1 MTNDIRNLLAA
12 RILLLDGGFGTMVQG
27 YGLDEADY
35 RGERFRDWNVQ
46 LKGCND
52 LLALTRPDTVREI
65 HEKYL
70 QAGADI
76 ITTDSFNANAV
87 SLADYGLEPYACEIA
102 RAAASVARAAADA
115 FTARNPQK
123 PRFVAGS
130 MGPTNRTASMSA
142 DVANPASREV
152 TFRQLADAYRDQA
165 QLPRRKAEHGGY
177 VSIETFDCEPP
188 VVERICALI
197 DRGFRPS
204 DIMILVRSATDG
216 AKVAAALLDFKQRN
230 TEARYRFDVMTQE
243 ALIVGSA
250 PISSF
255 VAAAL
260 RLALNTDDRLSRAV
274 CNHYLGRP
282 FDAPLSDDER
292 EFFHSIRLES
302 PEEAF
307 ERIVMRFDLRSDRSQ
322 IAYLQA
328 LHEQVIAFCSSKIA
342 DIALFLRWWDEQ
354 GQNRSLSVEQSAS
367 TVEITTIHKAKGLEK
382 RAVIIPYCSW
392 QLDPKSG
399 GVQNIV
405 WAEARGDGEAEAIG
419 RFPVRYKRSMA
430 ESGFSAEYYRELV
443 YAHVDNVNLLYVAL
457 TRAAESLHVFIPR
470 KTGHTVG
477 ALLLGS
483 LRPGSEG
490 QVFIGETEGRCLTD
504 ERGDHYLF
512 GSFEGPV
519 AGGRKESDAEHV
531 VLEEYPTARPALK
544 LRLPSQRY
552 FEEGGEPE
560 LAPRNL
566 GILMHRAFEQA
577 DDAAQ
582 VREAVAHMQADGIL
596 SEEDA
601 ARLRQRID
609 RAFELPEVRE
619 WFDGSWQRIR
629 NEQEIIVPGS
639 ASTRRPDRV
648 MIRGTR
654 VVVCL
659 LYTSDAAD
667 EL

>member
-52 LLALTRPDTVREI
+52 LLVLTRPDTVREI

-342 DIALFLRWWDEQ
+342 DIADIVR
-354 GQNRSLSVEQSAS
+354 
-367 TVEITTIHKAKGLEK
+367 
-382 RAVIIPYCSW
+382 
-392 QLDPKSG
+392 
-399 GVQNIV
+399 GV
-405 WAEARGDGEAEAIG
+405 
-419 RFPVRYKRSMA
+419 S
-430 ESGFSAEYYRELV
+430 
-443 YAHVDNVNLLYVAL
+443 
-457 TRAAESLHVFIPR
+457 
-470 KTGHTVG
+470 
-477 ALLLGS
+477 
-483 LRPGSEG
+483 
-490 QVFIGETEGRCLTD
+490 
-504 ERGDHYLF
+504 
-512 GSFEGPV
+512 
-519 AGGRKESDAEHV
+519 
-531 VLEEYPTARPALK
+531 
-544 LRLPSQRY
+544 
-552 FEEGGEPE
+552 
-560 LAPRNL
+560 
-566 GILMHRAFEQA
+566 
-577 DDAAQ
+577 
-582 VREAVAHMQADGIL
+582 
-596 SEEDA
+596 
-601 ARLRQRID
+601 
-609 RAFELPEVRE
+609 
-619 WFDGSWQRIR
+619 
-629 NEQEIIVPGS
+629 
-639 ASTRRPDRV
+639 RV
-648 MIRGTR
+648 MQP
-654 VVVCL
+654 
-659 LYTSDAAD
+659 AK
-667 EL
+667 